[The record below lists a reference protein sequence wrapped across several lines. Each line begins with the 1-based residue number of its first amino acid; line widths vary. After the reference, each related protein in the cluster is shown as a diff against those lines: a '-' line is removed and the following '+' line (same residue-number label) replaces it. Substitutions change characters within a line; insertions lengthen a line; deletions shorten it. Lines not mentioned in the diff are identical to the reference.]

1 MLCQTNLIKV
11 LKREEGVVGLVPRF
25 LPRLEVLRMINENVV
40 EQVGSEARAKGFT
53 MSLKNDEDVYF
64 FEGNCNT
71 EDRK

>member
-11 LKREEGVVGLVPRF
+11 LKREEGVVGLCVRYI
-25 LPRLEVLRMINENVV
+25 PRLEALQLLNENVV
-40 EQVGSEARAKGFT
+40 EQVGAEAKAKGFT
-53 MSLKNDEDVYF
+53 MSLKNGEDVYF